1 VIDLSAFELPVLV
14 ATEHEL
20 AAHEEVLVQL
30 DKSSNGRTLFR
41 QTAEKAVA

>member
-1 VIDLSAFELPVLV
+1 MIAIDLNRIELPVLV

-20 AAHEEVLVQL
+20 AEHDAVLSQL

-41 QTAEKAVA
+41 QNA